1 MGRQIHKRQ
10 RTDYGLVKVWGGETR
25 EWAAGMGFLLG
36 VAIISSDS
44 SEVESVVRA
53 VLLGMANVPGFLWVP
68 WGIWTQ
74 GLMLEQQAFYWLD
87 FLSRPDFCISLKLY
101 PLVIQTFCSFHR
113 LLFPCQAVSSGI
125 LRATEMTKDFALG
138 SYSDQIM
145 DYEVLCR
152 KMNTWKTPKGCLN
165 LQLSVSQKEGIIS
178 YCWTLVDSL
187 WSFVEGI
194 LTEVS

>member
-1 MGRQIHKRQ
+1 MGRQIHKRP
-10 RTDYGLVKVWGGETR
+10 DYSLVKVWGGETR

-36 VAIISSDS
+36 VAIIGSDS
-44 SEVESVVRA
+44 SGVESVVRA
-53 VLLGMANVPGFLWVP
+53 VPLGMANVPGFLWVP

-87 FLSRPDFCISLKLY
+87 FLSRPDFRISLKLY

-125 LRATEMTKDFALG
+125 LRAKEMTKRILPWVVTVIRSWTMKYCAG
-138 SYSDQIM
+138 
-145 DYEVLCR
+145 
-152 KMNTWKTPKGCLN
+152 KWTPKKTPKRCLN